1 MSRRSYDG
9 KETSGRENGA
19 GGAVF
24 YTGSAEDMTDQ
35 QCHQFAHSLRNK
47 MEELRLNTRV
57 CHEYREFCLIFT
69 ETWLQ
74 EDFQDALVQ
83 VQGFTNVRM
92 DITGYILFCV
102 DNVIPKIL
110 PYFNL
115 FCQKVID
122 GNMEAIDEIL
132 ECAGNR

>member
-57 CHEYREFCLIFT
+57 CHEYRKVLPD
-69 ETWLQ
+69 
-74 EDFQDALVQ
+74 DFHREMAAG
-83 VQGFTNVRM
+83 GF
-92 DITGYILFCV
+92 
-102 DNVIPKIL
+102 P
-110 PYFNL
+110 
-115 FCQKVID
+115 
-122 GNMEAIDEIL
+122 
-132 ECAGNR
+132 